1 MPINNS
7 NSNSGN
13 IKIKGTLGRKK
24 TDPINI
30 DNVASNNSIYYSK
43 NNELNSK
50 SKLINRFN
58 SNIKGQTKTYVGS
71 KKITVEN
78 DIKETEMESRSN
90 EIGMIGE

>member
-13 IKIKGTLGRKK
+13 IEIKGKLGRKK

-30 DNVASNNSIYYSK
+30 DNFSSSNSIYYSK
-43 NNELNSK
+43 NTDVNSK
-50 SKLINRFN
+50 SKLSNRFG

-78 DIKETEMESRSN
+78 DIKGTEMETRSN
-90 EIGMIGE
+90 EMGTIGE